1 MKDLYFCDKL
11 LLGMCRTLD
20 HETSSLIQMSK
31 LRMNEVKDQETI
43 VTNLIF
49 YVEDDTYY
57 SINDYS
63 NYIEL
68 LCEYFKNDNFNNK
81 NINVGSICF
90 QTLSEYET
98 YAASEENMLSDIL
111 WLERLIKLNSYN
123 KLLVI
128 FDLYSVKY
136 SAKIENW
143 PIVSEENFKLNKFAI
158 NKEEIKKHALFI
170 LSLLKKYHGDVY
182 MYEDEKEELKMEKAK
197 IDLKIKQLSEKK
209 VPYLLLSMSISFI
222 VFAIIFLLIPKSFGN
237 KILMYHLSGFM
248 LLCGLTFIDGELK
261 VRKSLGFYGYS
272 DKINSKRIYFL
283 LIQSFAYMIPV
294 SIFYFF
300 LSGVVFIKI
309 MFIVQI
315 LFCLTVLINGTI
327 LLVVHS
333 VENKKANIL
342 GVIFDVIG
350 VASFVVEILQLF
362 NIL

>member
-20 HETSSLIQMSK
+20 NETSSLMKMSK
-31 LRMNEVKDQETI
+31 LRMNEVQDQETI

-68 LCEYFKNDNFNNK
+68 LYEYFKTGNFNDK
-81 NINVGSICF
+81 KINIGSICF
-90 QTLSEYET
+90 KALSEYEA

-136 SAKIENW
+136 SSKIENW
-143 PIVSEENFKLNKFAI
+143 PIVSEEKFKLNKFAI
-158 NKEEIKKHALFI
+158 NKDEIKKHALFI
-170 LSLLKKYHGDVY
+170 LSLLKKHYGEVY
-182 MYEDEKEELKMEKAK
+182 MYKDEKEELKMEKAK
-197 IDLKIKQLSEKK
+197 IDLKIKQLGEKK
-209 VPYLLLSMSISFI
+209 VPYLLSSMSISFI

-237 KILMYHLSGFM
+237 KVLMYHLSGFM
-248 LLCGLTFIDGELK
+248 FLCGLTFIDGELK

-272 DKINSKRIYFL
+272 NKINYKRIYIL
-283 LIQSFAYMIPV
+283 LVQSFAYMIPM
-294 SIFYFF
+294 SILYLFF
-300 LSGVVFIKI
+300 SEIVFIKI
-309 MFIVQI
+309 MFIIQF
-315 LFCLTVLINGTI
+315 LFCFTLLINGTS
-327 LLVVHS
+327 LLVAHKIVHLLLLHHS
-333 VENKKANIL
+333 LE
-342 GVIFDVIG
+342 
-350 VASFVVEILQLF
+350 
-362 NIL
+362 